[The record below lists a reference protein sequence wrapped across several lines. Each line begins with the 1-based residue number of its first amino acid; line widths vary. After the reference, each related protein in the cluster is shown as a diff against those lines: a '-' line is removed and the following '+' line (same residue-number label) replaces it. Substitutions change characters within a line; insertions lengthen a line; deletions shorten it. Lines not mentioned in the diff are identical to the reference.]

1 MAAWNDP
8 FGERIRA
15 NVRRCDR
22 CGAELDDGDSA
33 YFTGLDMLCLDC
45 AEAEAKAQAE
55 QDTVETI
62 QTRFHAMEQ
71 RGLTRQDI
79 ETLYDLLQDVLGD
92 EENAIEDNLADMR
105 VILDEWGEGYVAWM
119 LDRVRRV
126 PPGHGAVTRHTD
138 AGRLL
143 CVRRVHGR

>member
-22 CGAELDDGDSA
+22 CGTELDEGDNA
-33 YFTGLDMLCLDC
+33 YFTGLDMLCRDC

-71 RGLTRQDI
+71 RGLTRRDI
-79 ETLYDLLQDVLGD
+79 DALNDLLQHVQGD
-92 EENAIEDNLADMR
+92 EESAIEDKIEDMQ
-105 VILDEWGEGYVAWM
+105 VVLDEWGEGHVA
-119 LDRVRRV
+119 
-126 PPGHGAVTRHTD
+126 
-138 AGRLL
+138 
-143 CVRRVHGR
+143 

>member
-45 AEAEAKAQAE
+45 AEAEAKAQAQ

-71 RGLTRQDI
+71 RGLTRRDI
-79 ETLYDLLQDVLGD
+79 DALYDLLQDVVGD
-92 EENAIEDNLADMR
+92 EERAIEDSLADMR
-105 VILDEWGEGYVAWM
+105 VVLDEWGEGYVA
-119 LDRVRRV
+119 
-126 PPGHGAVTRHTD
+126 
-138 AGRLL
+138 
-143 CVRRVHGR
+143 